1 MKLIKLTDLDI
12 GTTYINADRII
23 SVNLILWCDDND
35 DFCEGSTVEYW
46 DGKGFVELTVTERP
60 EEIQE
65 MVNK

>member
-1 MKLIKLTDLDI
+1 MKLIKVTDLDTGI
-12 GTTYINADRII
+12 TYINTDRIV
-23 SVNLILWCDDND
+23 SVKVMAWCDAND

>member
-12 GTTYINADRII
+12 GTTYINSDRII

-35 DFCEGSTVEYW
+35 DFCEGSTVEYL

>member
-12 GTTYINADRII
+12 GTTYINSDGII

-35 DFCEGSTVEYW
+35 DVCEGSTVEYW

>member
-1 MKLIKLTDLDI
+1 MKLIKLNDLDI
-12 GTTYINADRII
+12 GITYINTDRII
-23 SVNLILWCDDND
+23 SVKLILWCDDND

-65 MVNK
+65 MVNQ

>member
-12 GTTYINADRII
+12 GTTYINSDRII

-35 DFCEGSTVEYW
+35 DCCEGSTVEYW

-65 MVNK
+65 MVNQ